1 MFKFLFV
8 AVLVVA
14 LALGIGGYVSVADRS
29 APVTV
34 ELKELVR
41 DPATYDGKAVT
52 VSGIV
57 SGRVSTFGAGGYRIT
72 GADDTA
78 VLVVGLNTAP
88 RPGERIV
95 VTGVFHV
102 AVAVGPY
109 QLPLIVAR

>member
-1 MFKFLFV
+1 MFKFLF
-8 AVLVVA
+8 AVVLIVV
-14 LALGIGGYVSVADRS
+14 LAIAAGGYISVADRNT
-29 APVTV
+29 PVTV
-34 ELKELVR
+34 DLQELVR
-41 DPATYDGKAVT
+41 DPAPYDGKAVT

-57 SGRVSTFGAGGYRIT
+57 SGRVSMFGAGGYRIT

-78 VLVVGLNTAP
+78 VLVAGLNTAP